1 MKLNYIDDGNE
12 FDFGKVSDEYSKY
25 RDIYPKSMYEKL
37 ISFGIGRQGQNILD
51 LGSGTAVLPINL
63 YQTGANFT
71 ATDISEN
78 QVAYGQKLAQQR
90 NMDIHFKV
98 CSAENTGFNDSQF
111 DVVTAVQCFHYF
123 DSEKAAK
130 EIHRVLKS
138 NGLFCKIFMDWLPYE
153 DEKIME
159 MEQLVL
165 KYNPHWK
172 GGGFKQYQYSF
183 PEWAENRF
191 DIATI
196 HSYNTVLT
204 FTKEQWLGR
213 IKSCRGVGASLSPEK
228 IQAFENEYKN
238 ILAKYDEPLKLLH
251 QIHIEIYFARQKNG

>member
-1 MKLNYIDDGNE
+1 MFSIKIGEETFLDFYSFMRTFKKELNEYKLNIVEEAFSKIDTKGDDKVNLNVVKMKYNPSKHP
-12 FDFGKVSDEYSKY
+12 DVLNGKYS
-25 RDIYPKSMYEKL
+25 
-37 ISFGIGRQGQNILD
+37 
-51 LGSGTAVLPINL
+51 
-63 YQTGANFT
+63 
-71 ATDISEN
+71 
-78 QVAYGQKLAQQR
+78 
-90 NMDIHFKV
+90 
-98 CSAENTGFNDSQF
+98 
-111 DVVTAVQCFHYF
+111 
-123 DSEKAAK
+123 
-130 EIHRVLKS
+130 
-138 NGLFCKIFMDWLPYE
+138 E

-213 IKSCRGVGASLSPEK
+213 IKSCRGVGASLSPEM

>member
-1 MKLNYIDDGNE
+1 MREKSVRTDLLLDFYGNLLTPKMRRTCESYYNDDLTLAEIAEAEGISRQGVHDTVKRAE
-12 FDFGKVSDEYSKY
+12 KQLEEYE
-25 RDIYPKSMYEKL
+25 EKL
-37 ISFGIGRQGQNILD
+37 GLLALFEKQQAKAKNALAHIK
-51 LGSGTAVLPINL
+51 SG
-63 YQTGANFT
+63 
-71 ATDISEN
+71 
-78 QVAYGQKLAQQR
+78 
-90 NMDIHFKV
+90 
-98 CSAENTGFNDSQF
+98 DS
-111 DVVTAVQCFHYF
+111 D
-123 DSEKAAK
+123 KAAK

-138 NGLFCKIFMDWLPYE
+138 NGLFCKIFMDWLPHE

-159 MEQLVL
+159 MEQIVL

-191 DIATI
+191 DISTI

-213 IKSCRGVGASLSPEK
+213 IKSCRGVGASLLPER

-251 QIHIEIYFARQKNG
+251 QIHIEIYFAR

>member
-12 FDFGKVSDEYSKY
+12 FDFGKVSDEYAKY
-25 RDIYPKSMYEKL
+25 RDIYPKSMYDKL
-37 ISFGIGRQGQNILD
+37 ISFGIGKQGQNILD

-63 YQTGANFT
+63 YHTGANFT
-71 ATDISEN
+71 STDISEN
-78 QVAYGQKLAQQR
+78 QIAYGQKLAEQKGM
-90 NMDIHFKV
+90 NINFKV
-98 CSAENTGFNDSQF
+98 CSAENTGFEINHF

-138 NGLFCKIFMDWLPYE
+138 NGLFCKIFMDWLPHE

-183 PEWAENRF
+183 PEWAKNRF
-191 DIATI
+191 DIDTI
-196 HSYNTVLT
+196 HSYNAILS

-228 IQAFENEYKN
+228 IQAFEDEYKN
-238 ILAKYDEPLKLLH
+238 ILAKYYEPLKLLH
-251 QIHIEIYFARQKNG
+251 QIHIEIYFAK

>member
-1 MKLNYIDDGNE
+1 M
-12 FDFGKVSDEYSKY
+12 
-25 RDIYPKSMYEKL
+25 
-37 ISFGIGRQGQNILD
+37 NI
-51 LGSGTAVLPINL
+51 N
-63 YQTGANFT
+63 
-71 ATDISEN
+71 
-78 QVAYGQKLAQQR
+78 
-90 NMDIHFKV
+90 FKV
-98 CSAENTGFNDSQF
+98 CSAENTGFSDGQF

-191 DIATI
+191 DISTI

-204 FTKEQWLGR
+204 FTKERWLGR

>member
-1 MKLNYIDDGNE
+1 M
-12 FDFGKVSDEYSKY
+12 
-25 RDIYPKSMYEKL
+25 
-37 ISFGIGRQGQNILD
+37 
-51 LGSGTAVLPINL
+51 PINL

-78 QVAYGQKLAQQR
+78 QIAYGQKLAEQK
-90 NMDIHFKV
+90 NMNIHFKV
-98 CSAENTGFNDSQF
+98 CSAENTGFNDDQF

-159 MEQLVL
+159 MEQIVL

-191 DIATI
+191 GIATI

-213 IKSCRGVGASLSPEK
+213 IKSCRGVGASLSPEM